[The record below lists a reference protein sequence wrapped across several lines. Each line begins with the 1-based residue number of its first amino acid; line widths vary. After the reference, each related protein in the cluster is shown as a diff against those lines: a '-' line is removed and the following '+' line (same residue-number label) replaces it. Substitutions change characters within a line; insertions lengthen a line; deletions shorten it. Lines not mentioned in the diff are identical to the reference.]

1 MRLLSASGAQLN
13 NDVMDQYGQVEPDS
27 PDEAEDAQVPLKAC
41 SVSDVQR
48 HSLVIG
54 VHCNAGEKGT
64 FSDAENWAGAY

>member
-1 MRLLSASGAQLN
+1 
-13 NDVMDQYGQVEPDS
+13 
-27 PDEAEDAQVPLKAC
+27 VPLKAC